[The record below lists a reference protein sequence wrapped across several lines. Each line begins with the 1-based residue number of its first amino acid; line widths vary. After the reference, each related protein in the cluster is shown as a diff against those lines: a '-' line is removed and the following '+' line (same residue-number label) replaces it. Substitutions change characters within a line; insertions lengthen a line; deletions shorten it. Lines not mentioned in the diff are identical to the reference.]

1 MDGDCLKNDRIV
13 IFSFTRTGTELNRL
27 LSEKLKNT
35 GRTCRGYTTKK
46 YAGEEILSFPAQ

>member
-35 GRTCRGYTTKK
+35 GRMCRGYTTKK
-46 YAGEEILSFPAQ
+46 YAG